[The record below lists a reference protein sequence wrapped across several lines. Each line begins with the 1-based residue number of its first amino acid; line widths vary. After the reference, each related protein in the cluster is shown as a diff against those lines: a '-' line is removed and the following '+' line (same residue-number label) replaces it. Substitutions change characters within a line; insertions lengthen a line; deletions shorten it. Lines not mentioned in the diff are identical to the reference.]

1 MIIENTAINLVPQV
15 RCPNC
20 WHAFA
25 PESVLFIAS
34 SQDLAG
40 DPRLEDPEERRRFIA
55 TRFRPDGAAVD
66 EMGMDCRD
74 LACPNCHLLVP
85 RVLFEQRATMFLSIF
100 GRPQSGKSYLLA
112 AMMRQSKRLLPQ
124 KFGLGFTEP
133 HPPSNRL
140 VQSYENSLFNHPD
153 PEALVDIP
161 KTMSADFGGR
171 LWYQVV
177 KFGDEIHRFPRP
189 MFFQVVPLV
198 NHPNGGNASQ
208 YARTLCLY
216 DNAGEDFEAGR
227 QDKPNNPVT
236 QHLARSSGLMF
247 VFDPTQEPAFLRA
260 CHGRSADPQIEANIK
275 VSAGEILDP
284 QATILATA
292 DQNVKKFLGR
302 PIAEPLETPL
312 VVVVTKHDAWKHM
325 LGGDLP
331 AFIGEPKTGGICGLQ
346 VAVIEEISQRLRGLL
361 MQHTPEVV
369 AAAQRFSRHVYFVPV
384 SATGCAPVQAGE
396 QDGRPDYKFRAG
408 SVSPYWIEVPLL
420 WLLARHVQGLVPT
433 EKRRP
438 AAS

>member
-1 MIIENTAINLVPQV
+1 MNNTAIKLVPEV

-25 PESVLFIAS
+25 PEAVLFIAS

-40 DPRLEDPEERRRFIA
+40 DPRLEDPEERRRFVA

-85 RVLFEQRATMFLSIF
+85 RVLLEQRSTVFLSIF
-100 GRPQSGKSYLLA
+100 GRPGSGKSYALA
-112 AMMRQSKRLLPQ
+112 AMTRQLKRLLPQ

-140 VQSYENSLFNHPD
+140 VQSYENSLFNHPNPD
-153 PEALVDIP
+153 AMVDIP
-161 KTMSADFGGR
+161 KTQSADFGGK
-171 LWYQVV
+171 LWYQDVR
-177 KFGDEIHRFPRP
+177 FGDDIRRYPRP
-189 MFFQVVPLV
+189 MFFQVAPLA
-198 NHPNGGNASQ
+198 NHPNGSKAAQ
-208 YARTLCLY
+208 FARTLCLY

-260 CHGRSADPQIEANIK
+260 CHRHSDDPQIEANIK
-275 VSAGEILDP
+275 VSADRVQDP
-284 QATILATA
+284 QDTILATA

-312 VVVVTKHDAWKHM
+312 VVIVTKHDAWKP
-325 LGGDLP
+325 LLDGDLP
-331 AFIGEPKTGGICGLQ
+331 RFIGDPQAGGLCGLQ
-346 VAVIEEISQRLRGLL
+346 EGVVEEVSQRLRALL
-361 MQHTPEVV
+361 MQHSPAVV
-369 AAAQRFSRHVYFVPV
+369 AAAQRFSRHVYFVPA
-384 SATGCAPVQAGE
+384 SATGCAPARVGE
-396 QDGRPDYKFRAG
+396 DKNGNPIYKFRAG
-408 SVSPYWIEVPLL
+408 AVSPYWIEAPLL
-420 WLLARHVQGLVPT
+420 WLLARHVPGLVPR
-433 EKRRP
+433 EKPRP
-438 AAS
+438 AGG

>member
-1 MIIENTAINLVPQV
+1 MITENTAINLVPEV

-20 WHAFA
+20 WQAFS
-25 PESVLFIAS
+25 PEAVLFIAS

-40 DPRLEDPEERRRFIA
+40 DPRLEDPEERRRFVA

-74 LACPNCHLLVP
+74 LACPNCHLLIP
-85 RVLFEQRATMFLSIF
+85 RVLLEQRATIFLSIF
-100 GRPQSGKSYLLA
+100 GRPRSGKSYALA
-112 AMMRQSKRLLPQ
+112 AMMRQFKRLLPQ
-124 KFGLGFTEP
+124 RFGLGFTEP

-140 VQSYENSLFNHPD
+140 VQGYENALFNHPD

-171 LWYQVV
+171 LWYQDV
-177 KFGDEIHRFPRP
+177 KFGDEIRRYPRP
-189 MFFQVVPLV
+189 MFFQIAPLS
-198 NHPNGGNASQ
+198 NHPNGGKSSD

-260 CHGRSADPQIEANIK
+260 CHGRSTDPQIEANIK
-275 VSAGEILDP
+275 VSTDQILDP

-325 LGGDLP
+325 LDGDLP
-331 AFIGEPKTGGICGLQ
+331 PFITAPRSGGLSGLR
-346 VAVIEEISQRLRGLL
+346 VGVIEEVSQQIRELL
-361 MQHTPEVV
+361 MQHAPEVV
-369 AAAQRFSRHVYFVPV
+369 SAAQRASRNVYFVPA
-384 SATGCAPVQAGE
+384 SATGCAPVRAGE
-396 QDGRPDYKFRAG
+396 QDGRPSYKFRAG

-420 WLLARHVQGLVPT
+420 WVLAKHVPGLVPT
-433 EKRRP
+433 EKSRP
-438 AAS
+438 TAN